1 MQFCALCGKV
11 IESESNLLTLY
22 FEIDGMGAFELN
34 IHSEDLT
41 KLGNPDVVKN
51 NGTIC
56 VLCGSQNSNSCIL
69 VRQLD
74 NLSYPVHNKCLEHML
89 EQLAARFSSK
99 SELGGFSDSLGDKD
113 EKKTI
118 PESELEFRN

>member
-1 MQFCALCGKV
+1 MQFCALCGKI

-34 IHSEDLT
+34 IHTEDLT
-41 KLGNPDVVKN
+41 KLGDPDLVKN

-56 VLCGSQNSNSCIL
+56 VFCGLQNPNSCIL

-89 EQLAARFSSK
+89 EQLAERFSFK
-99 SELGGFSDSLGDKD
+99 YELGGFGDSLRDKD
-113 EKKTI
+113 EKKTTQ
-118 PESELEFRN
+118 ESELEFRN